1 MTQKDLFQ
9 KDQIS
14 SPLDIRV
21 NHFQLVANRR
31 GQEDPR
37 HIFPYIF
44 RIVEQTRPS
53 FVIYENVYGH
63 LSLGL
68 DEVLFKMESID
79 YCTRTF
85 VFPSS
90 SIGAWHKR
98 DRLWI
103 ICKSCTQHR
112 TRWIIFPQGVQKQR
126 RKCKKVTERDGR
138 NQAI

>member
-14 SPLDIRV
+14 SPLISVSTIFSRGKS
-21 NHFQLVANRR
+21 QRARR
-31 GQEDPR
+31 PR

-53 FVIYENVYGH
+53 YVIYENVYGH

-68 DEVLFKMESID
+68 DEVLFKWKASTTVQGHLYFRLHQSEHG
-79 YCTRTF
+79 Y
-85 VFPSS
+85 
-90 SIGAWHKR
+90 KK

-103 ICKSCTQHR
+103 ICKSLRNTEHDGSSSSR
-112 TRWIIFPQGVQKQR
+112 VQKQR

-138 NQAI
+138 NRAI